1 MAIKGMRQDRTGH
14 IGSDTWKNDKQ
25 NEQRGSHEKGEQA
38 VAAALADLAEEDP
51 FREPDQPQGAAAPAA
66 KPGKGAG

>member
-25 NEQRGSHEKGEQA
+25 NEHRGSHEKGEQA
-38 VAAALADLAEEDP
+38 AAAALGSAGEPEDL
-51 FREPDQPQGAAAPAA
+51 PDDESQPVVAQPM
-66 KPGKGAG
+66 KTRKGAL

>member
-25 NEQRGSHEKGEQA
+25 NEHRGSHEKGEQA
-38 VAAALADLAEEDP
+38 AAAALGSAGEPEDLPED
-51 FREPDQPQGAAAPAA
+51 ESQGSVPQAA
-66 KPGKGAG
+66 KPGKGAP